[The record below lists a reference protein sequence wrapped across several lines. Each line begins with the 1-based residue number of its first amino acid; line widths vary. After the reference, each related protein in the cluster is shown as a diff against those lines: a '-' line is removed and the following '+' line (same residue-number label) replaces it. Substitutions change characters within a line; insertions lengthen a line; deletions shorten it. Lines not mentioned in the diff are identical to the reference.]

1 MKTLLVTGALGYIG
15 SHFCIEAT
23 NQKYNIIAIDN
34 LDNSYINNIDIINK
48 LSLSNI
54 KFIKCDIRNYN
65 DMKKIFIDNDI
76 FCVIHFAALKSVSES
91 YENPLLYYDV
101 NVNGT
106 LNILKVMNEMNCKK
120 IIFSSSACIY
130 GNIKKKIIKED
141 DDLQPINVYGTTKL
155 IGENMLKDLVLSDN
169 TWKVFIL
176 RYFNVV
182 GAHPSGLIGDNPK
195 KKNNTLFPSLFKY
208 LNNDTKIFNIF
219 GGNYDT
225 KDGTCIRDYIHVMDL
240 ITAHMKCLN
249 KIETISGNKIYN
261 LGCGIGTSVLEIIK
275 NIEKISKKKIKFKI
289 TSPRIGDTEVS
300 ITDTSLAGNELEWI
314 PSYNIND
321 ICKHS
326 IKFWKTL

>member
-15 SHFCIEAT
+15 SHFCIEAI

-34 LDNSYINNIDIINK
+34 LDNSYINNVDIINK
-48 LSLSNI
+48 LSLSKIN
-54 KFIKCDIRNYN
+54 FIKCDIRNYN
-65 DMKKIFIDNDI
+65 DIKKIFVDNDI

-91 YENPLLYYDV
+91 YKNPLLYYDV

-106 LNILKVMNEMNCKK
+106 LNLLKIMNEVNCKK

-130 GNIKKKIIKED
+130 GNIKKKLIKEED
-141 DDLQPINVYGTTKL
+141 DVQPINVYGSTKL
-155 IGENMLKDLVLSDN
+155 IGENILKNLVLSDN

-195 KKNNTLFPSLFKY
+195 KKNNSLFPSLFRY
-208 LNNDTKIFNIF
+208 LNNDTIIFNIF
-219 GGNYDT
+219 GGNYNT
-225 KDGTCIRDYIHVMDL
+225 KDGTCVRDYIHVMDL

-249 KIETISGNKIYN
+249 QIEKISGYKIYN

-275 NIEKISKKKIKFKI
+275 NIEKISKQKIKFKI
-289 TSPRIGDTEVS
+289 SSRRIGDTAIS
-300 ITDTSLAGNELEWI
+300 ITDTSLACNELNWT

-321 ICKHS
+321 MCIHS

>member
-34 LDNSYINNIDIINK
+34 LDNSYINNINIINK
-48 LSLSNI
+48 LSLSKIN
-54 KFIKCDIRNYN
+54 FIKCDIRNYN
-65 DMKKIFIDNDI
+65 DMKKIFMENDI

-91 YENPLLYYDV
+91 YVNPLLYYDI

-130 GNIKKKIIKED
+130 GNIKKKLIKED

-155 IGENMLKDLVLSDN
+155 IGENILKDLVLSDN

-176 RYFNVV
+176 RYFNVI

-195 KKNNTLFPSLFKY
+195 KKNNALFPSLFRY

-261 LGCGIGTSVLEIIK
+261 LGCGRGTSVLEIIK
-275 NIEKISKKKIKFKI
+275 NIEKKSKKKIKFKI
-289 TSPRIGDTEVS
+289 SPRRIGDIEIS
-300 ITDTSLAGNELEWI
+300 ITDTSFACNELNWM

-321 ICKHS
+321 MCNHS